1 LYKNDAA
8 ILNIIAANKWKRPIY
23 FTSPNIQLGF
33 DNYLRQ
39 DGLTYRLVPVV
50 NSEVN
55 QPWVKD
61 VMMNKFSFGN
71 ADKAGVYFDEENRRH
86 LNSIRFAYAN
96 AAMNFAQTNRKEDAK
111 QLLHK
116 ADKGMLPENF
126 PYAMPSR
133 NQQHNYFSYRFAL
146 AAYTA
151 GDTTLGN
158 KVADALIKDMVAD
171 ALIKDM
177 QQQQVYYEN
186 LSETKR
192 GNLINDEQANA
203 ELLRVVTGMKESFT
217 NQPKTP
223 EAGTIIQNQAADSNR

>member
-1 LYKNDAA
+1 
-8 ILNIIAANKWKRPIY
+8 
-23 FTSPNIQLGF
+23 
-33 DNYLRQ
+33 
-39 DGLTYRLVPVV
+39 
-50 NSEVN
+50 
-55 QPWVKD
+55 
-61 VMMNKFSFGN
+61 MMNKFSFGN

-151 GDTTLGN
+151 ADTTLGN
-158 KVADALIKDMVAD
+158 KVAD

-177 QQQQVYYEN
+177 QQQQVYYES